1 MNEQS
6 LVIPVG
12 VETESLEV
20 SYLNM
25 SKQYI
30 SCVYAEGK
38 DYTAFISML
47 GYMSA
52 AMANINTTVF
62 DSENQLK
69 HYDKANYLFSKKSIS
84 EGIDTLFATVLERH
98 NTIKDAEN
106 EGKEIP
112 QYPLEVVI
120 ISSLYA
126 LKEQLEEK
134 ENEKLAL
141 VLEKGSSKL
150 NVRIIIAESAKC
162 IASYNFEKWYKTNI
176 SQTDGIWIG
185 NGITDQYYLKLTKT
199 TSEMTQEISNQY
211 GYSVKAGKAVKVKLI
226 YEGEVE

>member
-1 MNEQS
+1 
-6 LVIPVG
+6 
-12 VETESLEV
+12 
-20 SYLNM
+20 
-25 SKQYI
+25 
-30 SCVYAEGK
+30 
-38 DYTAFISML
+38 ML

-52 AMANINTTVF
+52 AMANINTTVI

-141 VLEKGSSKL
+141 VLEKGSQKL

-185 NGITDQYYLKLTKT
+185 NGITDQYYLKLTK
-199 TSEMTQEISNQY
+199 QQ
-211 GYSVKAGKAVKVKLI
+211 VK
-226 YEGEVE
+226 